1 MELHQ
6 LRYFCAVARAGN
18 FTRAAEEQHI
28 AQPSLSQQVRKL
40 EDELGAKL
48 FDRFPRFA
56 RLTEFGTAF
65 LPKAGEILRRVGEA
79 RTEIQEMSGAEIG
92 TVSVGAI
99 PTIAPYLL
107 GPAIA
112 GFARQHPSISIS
124 LSEEITPV
132 LLDYLHHGRVD
143 LVVLALPV
151 RGDELVC
158 EELFREP
165 LFAALPLGHK
175 LAARK
180 SLSLAE
186 IRNEPFLL
194 LKEGHCFRENMLSAC
209 RRSRVHPRV
218 IFESGQFSTILSMV
232 ATGMGVSVVPA
243 MAVEKQAGCRFVRV
257 SDERAVRSVG
267 LAQLKHRFPTRAQSA
282 LVEQLRRRARSKNR
296 PSLTIR
302 AH

>member
-1 MELHQ
+1 VELHQ

-99 PTIAPYLL
+99 PTIAPICSVPRS
-107 GPAIA
+107 PALRGGIRPSRSA
-112 GFARQHPSISIS
+112 SRRKSHRCCSSICTMAAWTWWCWRCPSVEMNSSAKSFFANPFSRPC
-124 LSEEITPV
+124 
-132 LLDYLHHGRVD
+132 RW
-143 LVVLALPV
+143 
-151 RGDELVC
+151 
-158 EELFREP
+158 
-165 LFAALPLGHK
+165 GHK

-194 LKEGHCFRENMLSAC
+194 LKEGHCFARTCFRPAGA
-209 RRSRVHPRV
+209 RRWC
-218 IFESGQFSTILSMV
+218 IL
-232 ATGMGVSVVPA
+232 T
-243 MAVEKQAGCRFVRV
+243 
-257 SDERAVRSVG
+257 
-267 LAQLKHRFPTRAQSA
+267 
-282 LVEQLRRRARSKNR
+282 
-296 PSLTIR
+296 
-302 AH
+302 